1 MQERKED
8 SMLYLILSVIIVVGD
23 QFVKYLTTLN
33 FSSGESLDVIP
44 SVFRLTYVENTGGA
58 FSMFSDKSW
67 GIWVLAGISAVAII
81 AIIII
86 MFKARLGVLGKLS
99 LCFILGGA
107 VGNLIDRLV
116 LGYVVDMF
124 QPLFINFAVF
134 NVADIFITVG
144 GILLVIYIL
153 FVHKWKKKGKEEP
166 EISETASGVQYA
178 PAVPTGNTR
187 REKRLSKKYGPDID
201 ESTIVIPVDKIRSAA
216 GKDDISGEAGADEAQ
231 PVQKEEEA
239 SPEDEFFKNLDLDI
253 EKKAQE
259 AKPGE
264 TKSDEDFTFEDIMR
278 EFGSDKF

>member
-1 MQERKED
+1 
-8 SMLYLILSVIIVVGD
+8 MLYLILSVIIVVGD

-33 FSSGESLDVIP
+33 FSSGENLDIIP
-44 SVFRLTYVENTGGA
+44 SVFRLTYVENRGGA

-86 MFKARLGVLGKLS
+86 MFKARLSVLGKLS

-134 NVADIFITVG
+134 NVADIFITIG

-153 FVHKWKKKGKEEP
+153 FVHKWKKKEKEEP
-166 EISETASGVQYA
+166 EISEPAAGVQYA
-178 PAVPTGNTR
+178 PASPTGNTR

-216 GKDDISGEAGADEAQ
+216 AGKDITSGEDEADLAQ
-231 PVQKEEEA
+231 AVPKEEEA
-239 SPEDEFFKNLDLDI
+239 APEDEFFKNLDLDI

-259 AKPGE
+259 ATPGE
-264 TKSDEDFTFEDIMR
+264 PKSDENFTLEDIMR

>member
-1 MQERKED
+1 
-8 SMLYLILSVIIVVGD
+8 MLYLILSVIIVVGD

-134 NVADIFITVG
+134 N
-144 GILLVIYIL
+144 IYN
-153 FVHKWKKKGKEEP
+153 
-166 EISETASGVQYA
+166 SGR
-178 PAVPTGNTR
+178 NTPCNLYSLCAQVE
-187 REKRLSKKYGPDID
+187 EKR
-201 ESTIVIPVDKIRSAA
+201 ER
-216 GKDDISGEAGADEAQ
+216 GA
-231 PVQKEEEA
+231 
-239 SPEDEFFKNLDLDI
+239 
-253 EKKAQE
+253 
-259 AKPGE
+259 
-264 TKSDEDFTFEDIMR
+264 
-278 EFGSDKF
+278 

>member
-1 MQERKED
+1 MEERKED
-8 SMLYLILSVIIVVGD
+8 NMLYLILSVIIVVGD

-33 FSSGESLDVIP
+33 FSSGENLDIIP
-44 SVFRLTYVENTGGA
+44 SVLRLTYVENRGGA

-67 GIWVLAGISAVAII
+67 GIWVLAGISAVAVI
-81 AIIII
+81 AIIVI
-86 MFKARLGVLGKLS
+86 MFKARLGVMGRLS

-124 QPLFINFAVF
+124 QPLFMNFAVF

-153 FVHKWKKKGKEEP
+153 FVHKWKKKGQEEP
-166 EISETASGVQYA
+166 ETDKPADGVQYA
-178 PAVPTGNTR
+178 PASPTGNTR

-201 ESTIVIPVDKIRSAA
+201 ESTIVIPVEKIRSAA
-216 GKDDISGEAGADEAQ
+216 EESGAYAGKELNAGAKQ
-231 PVQKEEEA
+231 EEKTPA
-239 SPEDEFFKNLDLDI
+239 PEDEFFRNLDIDL
-253 EKKAQE
+253 EKEVQRPA
-259 AKPGE
+259 AGE
-264 TKSDEDFTFEDIMR
+264 KQTDENFTLEDIMR